1 MIETPLTAEPSLID
15 FYPDFYTEP
24 KSQPK
29 EIKADNLEFTK
40 CRRFGIS
47 YMGSKNQIVKALISQ
62 LPSAKYFIDLFAGGC
77 AMTHGAM
84 LSGKYERFIANDI
97 SDAPSLFQ
105 RAINGEF
112 RDEKRWI
119 SRDDF
124 FALKDS
130 DPYVRYIW
138 SFGNK
143 GAGYLYSK
151 EIEPYKKAYHFARF
165 GDFSLFDEFAPYV
178 KNECGENLRAYIAK
192 NNDKIKADYM
202 RWYLETKLNIKGKE
216 LEKAINGTKS
226 DLENEGERLRAYLCD
241 ALKSS
246 GLTQSAVNKHLG
258 TQMAGHYFGKS
269 QWQFPTFEEYKKIQ
283 EILPLNKS
291 YFECVNFL
299 YALHISLES
308 LQSLQ
313 SLQNLES
320 LQSLERLQSLQNL
333 ERLER
338 LQNLERLERLQNLE
352 RLERVEIHQGCY
364 KEVELPEPTECVIY
378 CDPPYINSEGYHKQ
392 TLKNGKTSFN
402 HGEFYDYV
410 ESLARQGYKIFISEY
425 EMPKDRFKSVFF
437 VEKRQTL
444 NGKGAGAIKQ
454 EHLFIPII

>member
-1 MIETPLTAEPSLID
+1 MIKTPLTAEPCLID

-47 YMGSKNQIVKALISQ
+47 YMGSKNKIVKALILQ
-62 LPSAKYFIDLFAGGC
+62 LPSAKYFVDLFAGGC

-97 SDAPSLFQ
+97 GDAPSLFQ

-124 FALKDS
+124 FALKDKE
-130 DPYVRYIW
+130 PYIRYCW

-165 GDFSLFDEFAPYV
+165 GDFSFFDEFAPYI
-178 KNECGENLRAYIAK
+178 KSECGENFRAYIAK
-192 NNDKIKADYM
+192 NNKKIKIDYM
-202 RWYLETKLNIKGKE
+202 RWYMGTKLNIKGYE
-216 LEKAINGTKS
+216 LKKAMNAAKS
-226 DLENEGERLRAYLCD
+226 DVENDSERLRAYLCD

-258 TQMAGHYFGKS
+258 SQMAGHYFCKS
-269 QWQFPTFEEYKKIQ
+269 QWRFPTFEEYKKMQ
-283 EILPLNKS
+283 EILPLKKE
-291 YFECVNFL
+291 YFQCVNFL
-299 YALHISLES
+299 KALSVG
-308 LQSLQ
+308 
-313 SLQNLES
+313 
-320 LQSLERLQSLQNL
+320 LQSLENLQSLQNL
-333 ERLER
+333 ERLQSLER
-338 LQNLERLERLQNLE
+338 LESLQNLERLESFKSL
-352 RLERVEIHQGCY
+352 EIHQGCY
-364 KEVELPEPTECVIY
+364 KKVELPEPSECVIY

-392 TLKNGKTSFN
+392 ALKNGKTSFN

-410 ESLARQGYKIFISEY
+410 ESLARQGYKVFISEY

-444 NGKGAGAIKQ
+444 NGKGSGAIKQ
-454 EHLFIPII
+454 EHLFMPII

>member
-47 YMGSKNQIVKALISQ
+47 YMGSKNQIVKALIPQ
-62 LPSAKYFIDLFAGGC
+62 LPSAKYFVDLFAGGC

-84 LSGKYERFIANDI
+84 RSGKYERFIANDI

-143 GAGYLYSK
+143 GANYLYSK
-151 EIEPYKKAYHFARF
+151 EIEPYKKAFW
-165 GDFSLFDEFAPYV
+165 EFAV
-178 KNECGENLRAYIAK
+178 FKNPQPLRAYGFNVDELLDLSTSYERRIAFRQYLAK
-192 NNDKIKADYM
+192 MPFVDKKGSHLCYKPSEKYKGFDNNTMLD
-202 RWYLETKLNIKGKE
+202 
-216 LEKAINGTKS
+216 
-226 DLENEGERLRAYLCD
+226 
-241 ALKSS
+241 
-246 GLTQSAVNKHLG
+246 HL
-258 TQMAGHYFGKS
+258 A
-269 QWQFPTFEEYKKIQ
+269 
-283 EILPLNKS
+283 
-291 YFECVNFL
+291 
-299 YALHISLES
+299 
-308 LQSLQ
+308 
-313 SLQNLES
+313 S
-320 LQSLERLQSLQNL
+320 LQSLERLQNLQRL
-333 ERLER
+333 ERLE
-338 LQNLERLERLQNLE
+338 
-352 RLERVEIHQGCY
+352 IHQKDY
-364 KEVELPEPTECVIY
+364 KEVELPKPSECVIY

-392 TLKNGKTSFN
+392 TLNNGKTSFN
-402 HGEFYDYV
+402 HAEFYDYV
-410 ESLARQGYKIFISEY
+410 ESLARQGYKVFISEY
-425 EMPKDRFKSVFF
+425 EMPNHRFKSVFF

-454 EHLFIPII
+454 EHLFMPIV

>member
-1 MIETPLTAEPSLID
+1 MIKTPLTAEPSLID

-24 KSQPK
+24 KSQLK
-29 EIKADNLEFTK
+29 EIKADNLELTK

-47 YMGSKNQIVKALISQ
+47 YMGSKNKIVKTLILQ

-97 SDAPSLFQ
+97 GDAPSLFQ

-130 DPYVRYIW
+130 DPYIRYIW

-143 GAGYLYSK
+143 GTSYLYSK
-151 EIEPYKKAYHFARF
+151 EIEPYKKAFW
-165 GDFSLFDEFAPYV
+165 EFAMF
-178 KNECGENLRAYIAK
+178 KNAEPLRAYGFNVDEFLDLPTSYERRIAFRQHLVK
-192 NNDKIKADYM
+192 IPFVDKKGSHFCYKPSE
-202 RWYLETKLNIKGKE
+202 LKNIKV
-216 LEKAINGTKS
+216 LINNTML
-226 DLENEGERLRAYLCD
+226 DR
-241 ALKSS
+241 
-246 GLTQSAVNKHLG
+246 
-258 TQMAGHYFGKS
+258 
-269 QWQFPTFEEYKKIQ
+269 I
-283 EILPLNKS
+283 
-291 YFECVNFL
+291 
-299 YALHISLES
+299 
-308 LQSLQ
+308 
-313 SLQNLES
+313 
-320 LQSLERLQSLQNL
+320 QSLERLKHLQSL

-338 LQNLERLERLQNLE
+338 LQSLERLERLEFYQKD
-352 RLERVEIHQGCY
+352 Y
-364 KEVELPEPTECVIY
+364 KKVELPKPSECVIY

-410 ESLARQGYKIFISEY
+410 ESLARQGYKVFISEY

-444 NGKGAGAIKQ
+444 NGEGAGAIKQ
-454 EHLFIPII
+454 EHLFVPIV

>member
-130 DPYVRYIW
+130 DPYIRYCW

-143 GAGYLYSK
+143 GTAYLYSK
-151 EIEPYKKAYHFARF
+151 EIEPYKKAFWEFAVFKNAEPLKEF
-165 GDFSLFDEFAPYV
+165 GFNVDEFLDLPTSYERRIAFRQYLV
-178 KNECGENLRAYIAK
+178 KLPFVDKKGSHFYYKPSELKKYKGFNDNTMLDNL
-192 NNDKIKADYM
+192 
-202 RWYLETKLNIKGKE
+202 
-216 LEKAINGTKS
+216 
-226 DLENEGERLRAYLCD
+226 
-241 ALKSS
+241 
-246 GLTQSAVNKHLG
+246 QSL
-258 TQMAGHYFGKS
+258 Q
-269 QWQFPTFEEYKKIQ
+269 
-283 EILPLNKS
+283 
-291 YFECVNFL
+291 
-299 YALHISLES
+299 SLES
-308 LQSLQ
+308 LQSSQ
-313 SLQNLES
+313 SLQ
-320 LQSLERLQSLQNL
+320 
-333 ERLER
+333 RLER
-338 LQNLERLERLQNLE
+338 LQNLESLESLE
-352 RLERVEIHQGCY
+352 SLEVYQGCY
-364 KEVELPEPTECVIY
+364 KKVELPNSNDCIIY
-378 CDPPYINSEGYHKQ
+378 LDPPYKDTVSYLSG
-392 TLKNGKTSFN
+392 GFN
-402 HGEFYDYV
+402 HNEFYDWCI
-410 ESLARQGYKIFISEY
+410 EKAKQGYKVFISEY
-425 EMPKDRFKSVFF
+425 DMPRDRFKSVFS
-437 VEKRQTL
+437 VAKRQQL
-444 NGKGAGAIKQ
+444 HHLGAGAIKQ
-454 EHLFIPII
+454 EHLFMPIV

>member
-1 MIETPLTAEPSLID
+1 MIKTPLTAEPSLID
-15 FYPDFYTEP
+15 FYPDFYAEP
-24 KSQPK
+24 KSQLK
-29 EIKADNLEFTK
+29 EIKADNLEFAK

-47 YMGSKNQIVKALISQ
+47 YMGSKNKIVKALISQ

-97 SDAPSLFQ
+97 SDALSLFQ
-105 RAINGEF
+105 GAINGEF

-124 FALKDS
+124 FALKDKE
-130 DPYVRYIW
+130 PYIRYCW

-143 GAGYLYSK
+143 GEGYLYSE

-165 GDFSLFDEFAPYV
+165 GAFSFFDEFAPYV
-178 KNECGENLRAYIAK
+178 KNECGENLRTYIAK

-202 RWYLETKLNIKGKE
+202 RWYLETQLGIKGKE
-216 LEKAINGTKS
+216 LEKAINATKN
-226 DLENEGERLRAYLCD
+226 DVENESERLRAYLCD

-258 TQMAGHYFGKS
+258 SQMAGHYFGKS
-269 QWQFPTFEEYKKIQ
+269 QWQFPTFEEYKKMQ
-283 EILPLNKS
+283 EILPLKKEYS
-291 YFECVNFL
+291 QCVNFL
-299 YALHISLES
+299 KALSVGLQS

-313 SLQNLES
+313 SLQ
-320 LQSLERLQSLQNL
+320 RL
-333 ERLER
+333 
-338 LQNLERLERLQNLE
+338 
-352 RLERVEIHQGCY
+352 EIHQGCY
-364 KEVELPEPTECVIY
+364 KKVELPQPSECVIY

-392 TLKNGKTSFN
+392 TLKNGKTSFK

-410 ESLARQGYKIFISEY
+410 ESLARQGYKVFISEY
-425 EMPKDRFKSVFF
+425 DMPKDRFKSVFN

-444 NGKGAGAIKQ
+444 NGKGSGAIKQ
-454 EHLFIPII
+454 EHLFIPIV

>member
-29 EIKADNLEFTK
+29 EIKADNLDFTK

-47 YMGSKNQIVKALISQ
+47 YMGSKNKIVKALISQ

-97 SDAPSLFQ
+97 GDAPSLFQ

-124 FALKDS
+124 FALKDKE
-130 DPYVRYIW
+130 PYIRYCW

-143 GAGYLYSK
+143 GNDYLYSK
-151 EIEPYKKAYHFARF
+151 EIEPYKKAFW
-165 GDFSLFDEFAPYV
+165 EFAV
-178 KNECGENLRAYIAK
+178 FKNPEPLRAYGFNVDELLDLPTSYERRIAFRQHLAK
-192 NNDKIKADYM
+192 MPFIDKKGSHFCYKPSELKKHKGFNNNTMLD
-202 RWYLETKLNIKGKE
+202 
-216 LEKAINGTKS
+216 
-226 DLENEGERLRAYLCD
+226 
-241 ALKSS
+241 
-246 GLTQSAVNKHLG
+246 HLASL
-258 TQMAGHYFGKS
+258 Q
-269 QWQFPTFEEYKKIQ
+269 
-283 EILPLNKS
+283 
-291 YFECVNFL
+291 
-299 YALHISLES
+299 SLES
-308 LQSLQ
+308 LQSLA
-313 SLQNLES
+313 N
-320 LQSLERLQSLQNL
+320 LERLQSLESL

-338 LQNLERLERLQNLE
+338 LEFYQKD
-352 RLERVEIHQGCY
+352 Y
-364 KEVELPEPTECVIY
+364 KKVELPEPSECVIY

-402 HGEFYDYV
+402 HSEFYDYV
-410 ESLARQGYKIFISEY
+410 ESLARQGYKVFISEY

-437 VEKRQTL
+437 IEKRQTL

-454 EHLFIPII
+454 EHLFMPIV

>member
-1 MIETPLTAEPSLID
+1 MLLRKAGKMIKTPLTAEPSLID

-24 KSQPK
+24 KS
-29 EIKADNLEFTK
+29 EIKACDNLEFQK
-40 CRRFGIS
+40 CRRFGVP
-47 YMGSKNQIVKALISQ
+47 YMGSKNQIVKKLIEQ
-62 LPSAKYFIDLFAGGC
+62 LPSAKYFVDLFAGGC

-97 SDAPSLFQ
+97 GDAPSLFL

-143 GAGYLYSK
+143 SAGYLYSK

-165 GDFSLFDEFAPYV
+165 GDFSLFDEFAPYG
-178 KNECGENLRAYIAK
+178 KNECGENLRAYIDK

-216 LEKAINGTKS
+216 LEKAINATKS
-226 DLENEGERLRAYLCD
+226 DLKNESERLRAYLCD

-258 TQMAGHYFGKS
+258 SQMAGHYFGKS
-269 QWQFPTFEEYKKIQ
+269 QWQFPTFEEYKKMQ
-283 EILPLNKS
+283 EILPLKKEYS
-291 YFECVNFL
+291 QCVNFL
-299 YALHISLES
+299 KTLSVG
-308 LQSLQ
+308 LQNLD
-313 SLQNLES
+313 NLES
-320 LQSLERLQSLQNL
+320 LASL

-338 LQNLERLERLQNLE
+338 LQSLEKQESFKSLK
-352 RLERVEIHQGCY
+352 IHQGCY
-364 KEVELPEPTECVIY
+364 KKVELPEPSECVIY
-378 CDPPYINSEGYHKQ
+378 CDPPYIDSEGYYKQ
-392 TLKNGKTSFN
+392 SLKNGKTSFN
-402 HGEFYDYV
+402 HDEFYSYV
-410 ESLARQGYKIFISEY
+410 ENLARQGYKVFISEY
-425 EMPKDRFKSVFF
+425 WMPPERFKSVFN
-437 VEKRQTL
+437 VDKRQLL
-444 NGKGAGAIKQ
+444 NGLGAGAIKQ
-454 EHLFIPII
+454 EHLFVPIV

>member
-1 MIETPLTAEPSLID
+1 MIKTPLTAEPSLID

-124 FALKDS
+124 FALKDKE
-130 DPYVRYIW
+130 PYIRYCW

-143 GAGYLYSK
+143 GDGYLYSR
-151 EIEPYKKAYHFARF
+151 EIEPYKKAFW
-165 GDFSLFDEFAPYV
+165 EFAV
-178 KNECGENLRAYIAK
+178 FKNPQPLRAYGFNVDELLDLPTSYERRTAFRQLLAK
-192 NNDKIKADYM
+192 IPFVDKKGSHFYYKPSEKYKGFDNNTM
-202 RWYLETKLNIKGKE
+202 L
-216 LEKAINGTKS
+216 
-226 DLENEGERLRAYLCD
+226 D
-241 ALKSS
+241 AL
-246 GLTQSAVNKHLG
+246 
-258 TQMAGHYFGKS
+258 
-269 QWQFPTFEEYKKIQ
+269 E
-283 EILPLNKS
+283 
-291 YFECVNFL
+291 
-299 YALHISLES
+299 
-308 LQSLQ
+308 
-313 SLQNLES
+313 
-320 LQSLERLQSLQNL
+320 SLERLQSL
-333 ERLER
+333 ESLER
-338 LQNLERLERLQNLE
+338 LQSLE

-402 HGEFYDYV
+402 HAEFYDYV

-454 EHLFIPII
+454 EHLFMPIV

>member
-1 MIETPLTAEPSLID
+1 MIKTPLTAEPSLID

-29 EIKADNLEFTK
+29 EVKADNLEFTK
-40 CRRFGIS
+40 CRRFGVS
-47 YMGSKNQIVKALISQ
+47 YMGSKNQIVKALIPQ

-84 LSGKYERFIANDI
+84 LSGKYERFIVNDI

-105 RAINGEF
+105 RAIKGEF

-124 FALKDS
+124 FALKDK
-130 DPYVRYIW
+130 DPYIRYCW
-138 SFGNK
+138 SFGNNGK
-143 GAGYLYSK
+143 GYLYSK

-165 GDFSLFDEFAPYV
+165 GDFSFFDKFAPYI
-178 KNECGENLRAYIAK
+178 KSECSENLRSYIAK
-192 NNDKIKADYM
+192 NNNKIKADYI
-202 RWYLETKLNIKGKE
+202 RWYLETQLGIKGKE
-216 LEKAINGTKS
+216 LEKAINDTKN
-226 DLENEGERLRAYLCD
+226 DVENESERLRAYLCD

-258 TQMAGHYFGKS
+258 SQMAGHYFGKS
-269 QWQFPTFEEYKKIQ
+269 QWQFPTFEEYKKMQ
-283 EILPLNKS
+283 EILPLKKEYS
-291 YFECVNFL
+291 QCVNFL
-299 YALHISLES
+299 KALSVG
-308 LQSLQ
+308 LQ

-320 LQSLERLQSLQNL
+320 LERLKDLQSL

-338 LQNLERLERLQNLE
+338 LQSLEKQESFKSL
-352 RLERVEIHQGCY
+352 EIHQGCY
-364 KEVELPEPTECVIY
+364 KEVELPEPSECVIY

-402 HGEFYDYV
+402 HGEFYDYI
-410 ESLARQGYKIFISEY
+410 ESLARQGYKVFISEY
-425 EMPKDRFKSVFF
+425 DMPSDRFKSVFS
-437 VEKRQTL
+437 VAKRQQL
-444 NGKGAGAIKQ
+444 HHLGAGAIKQ
-454 EHLFIPII
+454 EHLFIPIV

>member
-1 MIETPLTAEPSLID
+1 MIKTPLTAEPSLID

-24 KSQPK
+24 KSQLK
-29 EIKADNLEFTK
+29 EIKADNLDFTK

-47 YMGSKNQIVKALISQ
+47 YMGSKNKIVKALISQ

-77 AMTHGAM
+77 AMTHGAI

-112 RDEKRWI
+112 RNEKRWI

-130 DPYVRYIW
+130 DPYIRYIW

-143 GAGYLYSK
+143 GAAYLYSK

-165 GDFSLFDEFAPYV
+165 GDFSFFDEFAPYI
-178 KNECGENLRAYIAK
+178 KSECGENLRAYIAK
-192 NNDKIKADYM
+192 NNKKIKINYM
-202 RWYLETKLNIKGKE
+202 RWYMETKLNIKGYE
-216 LEKAINGTKS
+216 LKKAMNAAKS
-226 DLENEGERLRAYLCD
+226 DVENESERLRAYLCD

-258 TQMAGHYFGKS
+258 SQMAGHYFGKS
-269 QWQFPTFEEYKKIQ
+269 QWRFPTFEEYKKMQ
-283 EILPLNKS
+283 EILPLKKEYS
-291 YFECVNFL
+291 QCVNFL
-299 YALHISLES
+299 KALSVGLQNLENLKS

-313 SLQNLES
+313 SLESLES
-320 LQSLERLQSLQNL
+320 LARLERLERLASL

-338 LQNLERLERLQNLE
+338 LQSLEKQENFKSL
-352 RLERVEIHQGCY
+352 EIHQGCY
-364 KEVELPEPTECVIY
+364 KKVELPEPSECVIY

-402 HGEFYDYV
+402 HGEFYDYI
-410 ESLARQGYKIFISEY
+410 ESLARRGYKVFISEY
-425 EMPKDRFKSVFF
+425 EMPKDRFKSVFS
-437 VEKRQTL
+437 VGKRQQL
-444 NGKGAGAIKQ
+444 NGKGSGAMKQ
-454 EHLFIPII
+454 EHLFMPIV

>member
-15 FYPDFYTEP
+15 FYPDFYNEP

-29 EIKADNLEFTK
+29 EIKAENLEFQK
-40 CRRFGIS
+40 CRRFGVG
-47 YMGSKNQIVKALISQ
+47 YMGSKNKIVKALMPQ
-62 LPSAKYFIDLFAGGC
+62 LPSAKYFVDLFAGGC

-130 DPYVRYIW
+130 DPYVRYCW

-143 GAGYLYSK
+143 GNNYLYSK
-151 EIEPYKKAYHFARF
+151 EIEPYKKAFW
-165 GDFSLFDEFAPYV
+165 EFAV
-178 KNECGENLRAYIAK
+178 FKNPEPLRAYGFNVDELLDLPTSYERRIAFRQYLAK
-192 NNDKIKADYM
+192 IPFVDKKGSHFYYKPSEKYKGFDNNTMLD
-202 RWYLETKLNIKGKE
+202 
-216 LEKAINGTKS
+216 
-226 DLENEGERLRAYLCD
+226 
-241 ALKSS
+241 
-246 GLTQSAVNKHLG
+246 HL
-258 TQMAGHYFGKS
+258 AS
-269 QWQFPTFEEYKKIQ
+269 
-283 EILPLNKS
+283 
-291 YFECVNFL
+291 
-299 YALHISLES
+299 
-308 LQSLQ
+308 
-313 SLQNLES
+313 
-320 LQSLERLQSLQNL
+320 L

-338 LQNLERLERLQNLE
+338 LQNLESLASLERLERLQSIEKQENFKSL
-352 RLERVEIHQGCY
+352 EIHQGCY
-364 KEVELPEPTECVIY
+364 KKVELPEPSECVIC

-410 ESLARQGYKIFISEY
+410 ESLARRGYKVFISEY
-425 EMPKDRFKSVFF
+425 EMPKDRFKSVFS
-437 VEKRQTL
+437 VAKRQQL
-444 NGKGAGAIKQ
+444 HHLGAGAIKQ
-454 EHLFIPII
+454 EHLFIPIVYDEGALWK